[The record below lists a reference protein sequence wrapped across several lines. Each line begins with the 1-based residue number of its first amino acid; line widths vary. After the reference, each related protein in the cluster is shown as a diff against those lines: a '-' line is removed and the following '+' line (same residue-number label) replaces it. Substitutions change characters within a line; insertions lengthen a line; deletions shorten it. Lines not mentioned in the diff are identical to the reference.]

1 MNRDINQD
9 NIHLILPSKI
19 SWMADMLVEDKGIS
33 IVEAMRQIYSSNIYQ
48 ELENEETKM
57 WHLGPVALY
66 QMLEETPNY

>member
-1 MNRDINQD
+1 
-9 NIHLILPSKI
+9 
-19 SWMADMLVEDKGIS
+19 MADMLVEDKGIS

-66 QMLEETPNY
+66 QMLEEAPIY